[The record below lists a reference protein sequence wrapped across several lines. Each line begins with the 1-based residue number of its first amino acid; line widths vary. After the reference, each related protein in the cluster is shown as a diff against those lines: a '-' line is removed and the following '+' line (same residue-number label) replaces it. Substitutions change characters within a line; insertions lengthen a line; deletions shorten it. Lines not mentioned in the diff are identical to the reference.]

1 VYVQFTQEVPDAI
14 HRLGHWPADLF
25 QTLLPPSPNK
35 RQSPLIREDFLRED
49 LCELSP
55 LIWKEQ
61 LCHLECV
68 RPGRGGKIS
77 DYYLLLRNTETGE
90 ELSHFAEGYSLASAY
105 VHDDVF
111 YAFASR
117 WEEDAWND
125 IPLFCCSDLIHWEG
139 RKVVDQEGGEHLFN
153 SSVCSGPD
161 GFVMAYE
168 SNDPTYP
175 AFTTKFVRSN
185 DLQNWQKIP
194 EAIFGTNRYTA
205 NPCIRYSRSYYYMLY
220 LEHRKPRHYFETYI
234 TRSPD
239 LIYWET
245 SVANP
250 ILVPENTDEGIN
262 TSDPEI
268 VELDGRTHLL
278 LCRRRPTHQGE
289 HQASRLYRYF
299 AEFLRIL
306 VRSTRPT

>member
-1 VYVQFTQEVPDAI
+1 
-14 HRLGHWPADLF
+14 
-25 QTLLPPSPNK
+25 
-35 RQSPLIREDFLRED
+35 
-49 LCELSP
+49 
-55 LIWKEQ
+55 
-61 LCHLECV
+61 
-68 RPGRGGKIS
+68 
-77 DYYLLLRNTETGE
+77 
-90 ELSHFAEGYSLASAY
+90 
-105 VHDDVF
+105 
-111 YAFASR
+111 
-117 WEEDAWND
+117 
-125 IPLFCCSDLIHWEG
+125 
-139 RKVVDQEGGEHLFN
+139 
-153 SSVCSGPD
+153 
-161 GFVMAYE
+161 
-168 SNDPTYP
+168 
-175 AFTTKFVRSN
+175 
-185 DLQNWQKIP
+185 
-194 EAIFGTNRYTA
+194 
-205 NPCIRYSRSYYYMLY
+205 MLY

-289 HQASRLYRYF
+289 RQASRLSRYF

>member
-1 VYVQFTQEVPDAI
+1 M
-14 HRLGHWPADLF
+14 
-25 QTLLPPSPNK
+25 
-35 RQSPLIREDFLRED
+35 
-49 LCELSP
+49 
-55 LIWKEQ
+55 
-61 LCHLECV
+61 

-90 ELSHFAEGYSLASAY
+90 ELSHFAEGYGLASAY

-139 RKVVDQEGGEHLFN
+139 RKVVEQEGGEHLFN

-205 NPCIRYSRSYYYMLY
+205 NPCIRCAVIPVASCPSFHHPINPLRPVAPMRFLTRLSAVPVSFR
-220 LEHRKPRHYFETYI
+220 HRI
-234 TRSPD
+234 
-239 LIYWET
+239 W
-245 SVANP
+245 
-250 ILVPENTDEGIN
+250 
-262 TSDPEI
+262 
-268 VELDGRTHLL
+268 
-278 LCRRRPTHQGE
+278 
-289 HQASRLYRYF
+289 
-299 AEFLRIL
+299 
-306 VRSTRPT
+306 

>member
-1 VYVQFTQEVPDAI
+1 MS
-14 HRLGHWPADLF
+14 
-25 QTLLPPSPNK
+25 PSPDK

-55 LIWKEQ
+55 LIWKKQ

-77 DYYLLLRNTETGE
+77 DYYLLLRNAETGE
-90 ELSHFAEGYSLASAY
+90 ELSHFAEGYGLASAY

-194 EAIFGTNRYTA
+194 EAIFGTNRHTA

-289 HQASRLYRYF
+289 RQASRLSRYF